1 MNCLCLSFLVGP
13 GTNQDQMKCEH
24 VVKPCKTLSRHPHFC
39 LIVIQPRSATDRLTL
54 NQTKKKTWMLLPPP
68 INWSQWINHDS
79 HSWRAQNVLEF
90 HSKLQGPPRTNLQK
104 GLQELGSILIHLFQ
118 QDATVSKAWEKLIG
132 DTSTM
137 LPKLWFDQSNSEIR
151 TSANKKNQT
160 DWVDWGS
167 HLCVA

>member
-1 MNCLCLSFLVGP
+1 MNYWCLSFLVGP

-54 NQTKKKTWMLLPPP
+54 NQTKKNTWMLLLPP

-79 HSWRAQNVLEF
+79 HSWRAQNILEF

-118 QDATVSKAWEKLIG
+118 QDATVSNAWEKHQFFLVTQALCYPSCG
-132 DTSTM
+132 LTSQIQRLELVLT
-137 LPKLWFDQSNSEIR
+137 KR
-151 TSANKKNQT
+151 TKQT
-160 DWVDWGS
+160 G
-167 HLCVA
+167 